1 MQLFGVAGG
10 AASLRARLACMGIII
25 PLEDA
30 RRVHDMIRQEPV
42 LAALRYPRPRPE
54 DRQGRIVQFRQ
65 KAEELRTISDDI
77 ILSETRSTLLSLAQ
91 SYEHMAHTLEDLP
104 QVSGAELST

>member
-1 MQLFGVAGG
+1 
-10 AASLRARLACMGIII
+10 MGIII
-25 PLEDA
+25 QLEDA

-42 LAALRYPRPRPE
+42 LAALRHPRTRPE

-77 ILSETRSTLLSLAQ
+77 ILPETRMTLLSLAQ
-91 SYEHMAHTLEDLP
+91 SYEHMARSLEDMP
-104 QVSGAELST
+104 QGEA

>member
-1 MQLFGVAGG
+1 
-10 AASLRARLACMGIII
+10 MGTII

-42 LAALRYPRPRPE
+42 LAALRHPRSRPE

-65 KAEELRTISDDI
+65 KAEELRTISDDV
-77 ILSETRSTLLSLAQ
+77 ILPETRLTLLSLAQ
-91 SYEHMAHTLEDLP
+91 SYEHMAQVLEDP
-104 QVSGAELST
+104 ASRPEA

>member
-1 MQLFGVAGG
+1 MQ
-10 AASLRARLACMGIII
+10 ARLACMGMII

-42 LAALRYPRPRPE
+42 LATLRHPRSRPE

-77 ILSETRSTLLSLAQ
+77 ILPETRSTLLNLAQ
-91 SYEHMAHTLEDLP
+91 SYDHMARTLEDLP
-104 QVSGAELST
+104 QGSEA